1 MYFGVM
7 YIAMEPCGADYLYK
21 RDRKRKRRYK
31 SSPLSLCL
39 LFLNTCRGTAAQ
51 TANMAV
57 TGGRGCNATFL
68 VLAKVYW
75 ENFLPF
81 PFAVVR
87 FALYVK
93 ARENTVILSLHFFFQ
108 IHICK

>member
-1 MYFGVM
+1 MYFGIM
-7 YIAMEPCGADYLYK
+7 YIAMELCGADYLYK

-57 TGGRGCNATFL
+57 TSGERGQCYLFGPCESRL
-68 VLAKVYW
+68 GKLFY
-75 ENFLPF
+75 
-81 PFAVVR
+81 
-87 FALYVK
+87 
-93 ARENTVILSLHFFFQ
+93 FFHLQ
-108 IHICK
+108 